1 MQIGNACWELFC
13 LEHGIQ
19 PDGQMPSDK
28 TIGGGDDAFNTL
40 LGGWGLANFLGCGD
54 SMWAFVCDQKFQKI
68 VLVSGCCF
76 FGVSAS
82 SRLMGNRGSFL
93 RLVPENTYPGA

>member
-1 MQIGNACWELFC
+1 M
-13 LEHGIQ
+13 EHGIQ

-40 LGGWGLANFLGCGD
+40 LGDEGWPIFALGD
-54 SMWAFVCDQKFQKI
+54 SMWAYVCARQFQKM

-82 SRLMGNRGSFL
+82 NRLIGN
-93 RLVPENTYPGA
+93 